1 METDASYLRRKKEE
15 LDVIAAC
22 LSQPQD
28 APPLRSL
35 EEVIAQKFRLAAAVK
50 AERALD
56 DWAATETSWDGPR
69 WRRAGPFAW
78 RYEYQR
84 ADLVVRAPAIYRA
97 LAGGTGRVVDTIYSA
112 CGMSALATLLLSLR
126 RTAPGA
132 SLLVPQGA
140 YNETLQLVANDA
152 PDIAVERAAAVPVAK
167 PEDSGRRRVLLVDSS
182 VGGSLL
188 PRDPVAASGRLD
200 LVIFDTTCL
209 SPASGRIRRILGWA
223 DDSGVPLVLVRSHAK
238 LDLLGVEYGRLGSS
252 VFVAPLRA
260 PTSRLLEQLA
270 HETRDA
276 IRLLGAAPVPAHFPP
291 FAGGARYETLSV
303 QRTAALIRNGRRM
316 IRRLRAAG
324 VRVTRYQHGLY
335 ALLHPAQSW
344 ELDRAKQIAARLA
357 ADLRGDAL
365 PVRHAGSFG
374 FDFCALDG
382 FPDPGGERYVVRLAF
397 PDIPADV
404 AEHVA
409 DCIGAWWEAH
419 VISGTSPK
427 QRAA

>member
-1 METDASYLRRKKEE
+1 METEKRYLRRKKDE

-97 LAGGTGRVVDTIYSA
+97 LAGGAVVDTIYSA

-188 PRDPVAASGRLD
+188 PRDLVAASGRLD

-238 LDLLGVEYGRLGSS
+238 LDLLGVEYGRLGST

-335 ALLHPAQSW
+335 ALLHSRENWDLEQ
-344 ELDRAKQIAARLA
+344 AKHVAAGLA
-357 ADLRGDAL
+357 ADLRRDAL

-382 FPDPGGERYVVRLAF
+382 FPDPGGERYLVRLAF
-397 PDIPADV
+397 PDIPAQV

-409 DCIGAWWEAH
+409 DRIGAWWGTH
-419 VISGTSPK
+419 VTGRTSAK